1 MFRASG
7 NGNYA
12 YTVAR
17 VKAKKSK
24 ILKAEDYNKLL
35 AMSVPEISRYI
46 SEAGYSREM
55 TDLADQYSGITLLEY
70 ATYGNMASAF
80 RSILSASKGDCKAVV
95 AAYLKEW
102 DYMNVLTIVRGKRSD
117 LSAEDIRS
125 DLVPAGALK
134 SDDLEKLIQLN
145 TAEDVIMTGADMM
158 HVVVPDD
165 AMAAYKAEN
174 ILAPL
179 EDHFVK
185 QYYHDLL
192 KTVSSNDR
200 PTTVFRS
207 YVRSVVDTK
216 NIETLL
222 KLKSQNVDAETIM
235 QYYVKG
241 GKEVDEKA
249 MAQFAAAAD
258 MPALFTELQQ
268 LKMFADIKDRISP
281 ESSIPQIVNAL
292 THYLADLA
300 SAVSAMYPLSVLPVV
315 DYMLHKRTEVSNIR
329 LIAYGANTGLG
340 SETVKELLVI

>member
-1 MFRASG
+1 MFRRSG
-7 NGNYA
+7 HGNYA
-12 YTVAR
+12 YTAAR

-46 SEAGYSREM
+46 SEAGYSKEI
-55 TDLADQYSGITLLEY
+55 TDLADEHSGMALLEY

-80 RSILSASKGDCKAVV
+80 RSILSASKGDCKIVV

-102 DYMNVLTIVRGKRSD
+102 DYRNILTIVRGKRSG
-117 LSAEDIRS
+117 LSADEIRR

-134 SDDLEKLIQLN
+134 IDDFEKLIQLN
-145 TAEDVIMTGADMM
+145 TAEDVIAAGAGMM

-165 AMAAYKAEN
+165 AMATFKAEN

-192 KTVSSNDR
+192 AAVNANDR

-207 YVRSVVDTK
+207 YVKSVIDTK
-216 NIETLL
+216 NVETLL
-222 KLKSQNVDAETIM
+222 KLKKQNVDAETIM
-235 QYYVKG
+235 KYYVSG

-258 MPALFTELQQ
+258 MPALLTEMQQ
-268 LKMFADIKDRISP
+268 LKMFADIKDRITP

-292 THYLADLA
+292 THYLAELS

-315 DYMLHKRTEVSNIR
+315 DYMIHKKTEVTNIR
-329 LIAYGANTGLG
+329 LIAYGANTGLD
-340 SETVKELLVI
+340 SEMVKELLVI